1 MTMFSW
7 ASVSILDF
15 LDQKE
20 KFTISVTCFTKLTLA
35 AVVWILSDY
44 FELLFL
50 PQ

>member
-20 KFTISVTCFTKLTLA
+20 KFTISVTRFTKLTLA

-44 FELLFL
+44 FELLLL